1 LDFYVSLSKRGRLER
16 FAPPIES
23 NGEGITMEHPL
34 FPRKLDHAIVRGE
47 FKRAGSTDIDVL
59 TSVRSRLIATRN
71 TAKMAGLGF
80 IAVGVLLGLTII
92 GLVGTVILVPL
103 GFYIR
108 SRPKQNIRVIDEVFA
123 EFQRNAGAD
132 LSAS

>member
-1 LDFYVSLSKRGRLER
+1 
-16 FAPPIES
+16 
-23 NGEGITMEHPL
+23 MEHPL

-59 TSVRSRLIATRN
+59 TSVRSRLIATQN
-71 TAKMAGLGF
+71 TAKMAGLCF
-80 IAVGVLLGLTII
+80 IAIGALLGLTII
-92 GLVGTVILVPL
+92 GLIATAMLVPFGL
-103 GFYIR
+103 YIR

-123 EFQRNAGAD
+123 EFQRNAGAE